1 MHTSLYYMR
10 LLTLCFA
17 LFAST
22 LFAQNTHFPARSAGW
37 VTLGIDGGTAFQT
50 GDVKIDFKGYGG
62 GLTLAKN
69 LAYRPGGLLSFD
81 LRGRFL
87 LTRSFGLD
95 AKRSYGIQNNDWLNG
110 TQSNANYLLDKQAPN
125 DSSFVYQNFRNGMG
139 ELGLE
144 GVFTLNRLRERTG
157 LVVSLFGGLGIDL
170 YRTKID
176 QLDALGQRYNYFS
189 INEKNGNSQ
198 IKADLRN
205 LRDADFETVVDETK
219 VTWMPAVGIEL
230 GYQVTPR
237 FVVGIAHKVTF
248 SRTDLLDGQ
257 AWTNQNQPTGNND
270 LHHYTSLHL
279 RWDLQ
284 RAQRT
289 QPAAEPPQI
298 NILTPQTNPY
308 ISQSAYANLRARV
321 LHVRNK
327 ADIFCYLNGVN
338 QAFTLTETLLESN
351 LNLRPGR
358 NEVRIVASNTAGR
371 DEATTV
377 IIYEEKIE
385 VPPTTR
391 YAPEVRIVF
400 PQRSPFTTNQD
411 NISLVAD
418 VKYVQGSRN
427 VQLKVNGVNAQ
438 FSFAEN
444 LEANVRLR
452 EGTNRIVVEANTPD
466 GRASDEIEVI
476 YRRETIPPVSQ
487 PSVDITAPIQGATTD
502 QPEVLLRAN
511 FREVRN
517 KEQVVVTLN
526 GVAVRSFEFD
536 AANQSLRATLRLREG
551 NNEIQVEANTAN
563 GKASDAVAVV
573 YRRVTIPPVSQPSV
587 EITAPIQGATTDQ
600 PEVLLRANFRE
611 VRNKEQ
617 VVVTL
622 NGVAVRSFEFDAANQ
637 SLRATLRL
645 REGNNEIQ
653 VEANT
658 ANGKASDAVAVTYR
672 KPAPQGPRPV
682 VTFTQPRVSSET
694 VFSAQ
699 YSAQAKVENVNRKED
714 ITLIVNGLTNANFTF
729 NPRNYVVLS
738 DINLRKGDNSITLR
752 ARNDFGSAEASVT
765 ITLKD
770 APSPKPTVTIT
781 QPQLSTETTSTT
793 PFGIKA
799 NIENVTRKADITLF
813 LNGVAYPDFDFEPVR
828 RQLIANLKLVKGEN
842 KVRITATNQVGSAE
856 ASVTINLKQVIEPTR
871 KPEVKILEPVD
882 GATVKQAAILLRASL
897 KNVYN
902 KEQLS
907 LILNGKPQAVFTYDD
922 KSNALRA
929 NLTLNEGQNNI
940 TVRANTPGGTA
951 EHAIVVTYAAKVQL
965 PLPKVAILQ
974 PLRTNVEVKQALFA
988 FKANAVNINNKD
1000 QVKISLNGV
1009 ALTAFE
1015 FIPKTGNIVFETL
1028 LSAGKNTLQI
1038 TVTNT
1043 SGTAEASTV
1052 VLYTKAETIPAPKV
1066 KIISSSQPA
1075 ANPFNPNEA
1084 STLVLAQVFN
1094 IDQRAQ
1100 ITIKLNEQPLS
1111 NYNFDVKTGNIDFV
1125 AKLKRGINTI
1135 EIKVQNANG
1144 VDSATTKV
1152 SFE

>member
-1 MHTSLYYMR
+1 MHTSPYYMR
-10 LLTLCFA
+10 LLTLCLA

-69 LAYRPGGLLSFD
+69 LVYRPGGLLSFD

-95 AKRSYGIQNNDWLNG
+95 TKRSYGIQNNDWLNG
-110 TQSNANYLLDKQAPN
+110 TNSNANYLLDQQAPN

-144 GVFTLNRLRERTG
+144 GVLTFNRLRERTG
-157 LVVSLFGGLGIDL
+157 LVLSLFGGLGIDV

-198 IKADLRN
+198 IKGDLGN

-219 VTWMPAVGIEL
+219 INWMPAVGIEL

-298 NILTPQTNPY
+298 NILAPQTNPY
-308 ISQSAYANLRARV
+308 ISQSAYANLRARI

-338 QAFTLTETLLESN
+338 QPFTLTETLLESN

-391 YAPEVRIVF
+391 YAPEVRIVQ
-400 PQRSPFTTNQD
+400 PQRSPFVTNQD

-452 EGTNRIVVEANTPD
+452 EGTNRIQVEANTPD

-476 YRRETIPPVSQ
+476 YRRETIPPAAQ

-517 KEQVVVTLN
+517 KEQVVV
-526 GVAVRSFEFD
+526 
-536 AANQSLRATLRLREG
+536 
-551 NNEIQVEANTAN
+551 I
-563 GKASDAVAVV
+563 
-573 YRRVTIPPVSQPSV
+573 
-587 EITAPIQGATTDQ
+587 
-600 PEVLLRANFRE
+600 
-611 VRNKEQ
+611 
-617 VVVTL
+617 L

-672 KPAPQGPRPV
+672 KTVPQGPRPV
-682 VTFTQPRVSSET
+682 VAFTQPRNSNET
-694 VFSAQ
+694 VLTAR

-714 ITLIVNGLTNANFTF
+714 ITLIVNGLANANFTF

-770 APSPKPTVTIT
+770 APAPKPTVTIT

-799 NIENVTRKADITLF
+799 NIENVARKEDITLF
-813 LNGVAYPDFDFEPVR
+813 LNGVAYPDFNFEPVR
-828 RQLIANLKLVKGEN
+828 HQLVADLKLIKGEN
-842 KVRITATNQVGSAE
+842 RVRITATNQVGSAE

-882 GATVKQAAILLRASL
+882 GATVKQAAVLLRASL

-907 LILNGKPQAVFTYDD
+907 LILNGKPQSVFIYDD

-929 NLTLNEGQNNI
+929 NLTLNDGQNNI

-951 EHAIVVTYAAKVQL
+951 EQAIVVTYAAKVQL

-974 PLRTNVEVKQALFA
+974 PLRTNVEVKQALYA

-1028 LSAGKNTLQI
+1028 LTAGKNTLQI

-1043 SGTAEASTV
+1043 SGKAEASTV

-1100 ITIKLNEQPLS
+1100 ITITLNDQPVS
-1111 NYNFDVKTGNIDFV
+1111 NYNFNEKTGNIDFV
-1125 AKLKRGINTI
+1125 AKLKRGMNTI

-1144 VDSATTKV
+1144 ADSAMTKV
-1152 SFE
+1152 AFE

>member
-1 MHTSLYYMR
+1 MR
-10 LLTLCFA
+10 LLTLCLA

-95 AKRSYGIQNNDWLNG
+95 TKRSYGIQNNDWLNG
-110 TQSNANYLLDKQAPN
+110 TQSNANYLLDQQAPN

-144 GVFTLNRLRERTG
+144 GVLTFNRLRERTG
-157 LVVSLFGGLGIDL
+157 LVVSLFGGLGIDV

-230 GYQVTPR
+230 GYQVTPH

-298 NILTPQTNPY
+298 NILAPQTNPY

-371 DEATTV
+371 DEAMTV

-452 EGTNRIVVEANTPD
+452 EGTNRIVVEASTPD

-476 YRRETIPPVSQ
+476 YRRETIPPEAQ
-487 PSVDITAPIQGATTD
+487 PSSSTRALAASGGAM
-502 QPEVLLRAN
+502 PNSMA
-511 FREVRN
+511 
-517 KEQVVVTLN
+517 
-526 GVAVRSFEFD
+526 S
-536 AANQSLRATLRLREG
+536 AASW
-551 NNEIQVEANTAN
+551 
-563 GKASDAVAVV
+563 
-573 YRRVTIPPVSQPSV
+573 
-587 EITAPIQGATTDQ
+587 
-600 PEVLLRANFRE
+600 
-611 VRNKEQ
+611 
-617 VVVTL
+617 
-622 NGVAVRSFEFDAANQ
+622 
-637 SLRATLRL
+637 
-645 REGNNEIQ
+645 
-653 VEANT
+653 
-658 ANGKASDAVAVTYR
+658 
-672 KPAPQGPRPV
+672 
-682 VTFTQPRVSSET
+682 
-694 VFSAQ
+694 
-699 YSAQAKVENVNRKED
+699 
-714 ITLIVNGLTNANFTF
+714 
-729 NPRNYVVLS
+729 
-738 DINLRKGDNSITLR
+738 
-752 ARNDFGSAEASVT
+752 
-765 ITLKD
+765 
-770 APSPKPTVTIT
+770 
-781 QPQLSTETTSTT
+781 
-793 PFGIKA
+793 
-799 NIENVTRKADITLF
+799 
-813 LNGVAYPDFDFEPVR
+813 
-828 RQLIANLKLVKGEN
+828 
-842 KVRITATNQVGSAE
+842 
-856 ASVTINLKQVIEPTR
+856 
-871 KPEVKILEPVD
+871 
-882 GATVKQAAILLRASL
+882 
-897 KNVYN
+897 
-902 KEQLS
+902 
-907 LILNGKPQAVFTYDD
+907 
-922 KSNALRA
+922 
-929 NLTLNEGQNNI
+929 
-940 TVRANTPGGTA
+940 PGC
-951 EHAIVVTYAAKVQL
+951 V
-965 PLPKVAILQ
+965 
-974 PLRTNVEVKQALFA
+974 
-988 FKANAVNINNKD
+988 
-1000 QVKISLNGV
+1000 
-1009 ALTAFE
+1009 
-1015 FIPKTGNIVFETL
+1015 
-1028 LSAGKNTLQI
+1028 
-1038 TVTNT
+1038 
-1043 SGTAEASTV
+1043 
-1052 VLYTKAETIPAPKV
+1052 
-1066 KIISSSQPA
+1066 
-1075 ANPFNPNEA
+1075 
-1084 STLVLAQVFN
+1084 
-1094 IDQRAQ
+1094 
-1100 ITIKLNEQPLS
+1100 
-1111 NYNFDVKTGNIDFV
+1111 
-1125 AKLKRGINTI
+1125 
-1135 EIKVQNANG
+1135 
-1144 VDSATTKV
+1144 
-1152 SFE
+1152 

>member
-1 MHTSLYYMR
+1 MHTSLCYMR

-95 AKRSYGIQNNDWLNG
+95 TKRSYGIQNNDWLNG
-110 TQSNANYLLDKQAPN
+110 TQSNANYLLDQKAPN

-144 GVFTLNRLRERTG
+144 GVLTFNRLRERTG
-157 LVVSLFGGLGIDL
+157 LVVSLFGGLGIDV

-189 INEKNGNSQ
+189 INEKNGNGQ

-205 LRDADFETVVDETK
+205 LHDADFETVVDETK

-230 GYQVTPR
+230 GYQVTPH
-237 FVVGIAHKVTF
+237 FVIGIAHKVTF

-284 RAQRT
+284 RAQRAVT
-289 QPAAEPPQI
+289 PPQI
-298 NILTPQTNPY
+298 NILVPQTNPY
-308 ISQSAYANLRARV
+308 ISESAYANLRARI

-327 ADIFCYLNGVN
+327 ADITCYLNGVN
-338 QAFTLTETLLESN
+338 QPFTLTETLLESS

-358 NEVRIVASNTAGR
+358 NEVRIVATNTAGR

-377 IIYEEKIE
+377 LIYETKIE

-391 YAPEVRIVF
+391 YAPEVRIVQ
-400 PQRSPFTTNQD
+400 PQRSPFVTNQD

-452 EGTNRIVVEANTPD
+452 EGTNRIVVEASTPD
-466 GRASDEIEVI
+466 GRASDEIEVVYRRETI
-476 YRRETIPPVSQ
+476 PPVSQPSVDITAPIQGATTDQPEVLLRANFREVRNKEQIVVILNGVAVRSFEFDAANQSLRATLRLREGNNEIQVEANTANGKVSDAVAVVYRRETIPPVSQ

-517 KEQVVVTLN
+517 KEQVVVILN

-563 GKASDAVAVV
+563 GKASDAVTV
-573 YRRVTIPPVSQPSV
+573 I
-587 EITAPIQGATTDQ
+587 
-600 PEVLLRANFRE
+600 
-611 VRNKEQ
+611 
-617 VVVTL
+617 
-622 NGVAVRSFEFDAANQ
+622 
-637 SLRATLRL
+637 
-645 REGNNEIQ
+645 
-653 VEANT
+653 
-658 ANGKASDAVAVTYR
+658 YR

-682 VTFTQPRVSSET
+682 VTFTQPRNSSET

-714 ITLIVNGLTNANFTF
+714 ITLIVNGINSNDFTF
-729 NPRNYVVLS
+729 NPRNYVVSS
-738 DINLRKGDNSITLR
+738 DVNLRKGDNSIILR

-842 KVRITATNQVGSAE
+842 KVRITATNQAGSAE

-882 GATVKQAAILLRASL
+882 GATVKQAAVLLRASL
-897 KNVYN
+897 KNINN
-902 KEQLS
+902 KEQLA
-907 LILNGKPQAVFTYDD
+907 LILNGKPLRVFDYDD
-922 KSNALRA
+922 KSSALRA
-929 NLTLNEGQNNI
+929 NLVLLEGPNNI
-940 TVRANTPGGTA
+940 TVRATTPGGTA
-951 EHAIVVTYAAKVQL
+951 EQTIVVTYAAKVQL

-974 PLRTNVEVKQALFA
+974 PLRTNVEVKQALYA
-988 FKANAVNINNKD
+988 FKANAININTKD

-1043 SGTAEASTV
+1043 SGSAEASTV
-1052 VLYTKAETIPAPKV
+1052 VVFTKAETIPAPKV

-1084 STLVLAQVFN
+1084 SSSVLAQVFN
-1094 IDQRAQ
+1094 VDQRAQ
-1100 ITIKLNEQPLS
+1100 ITITLNDQPLS

-1125 AKLKRGINTI
+1125 AKLKRGTNTI

-1144 VDSATTKV
+1144 SDYAITKV
-1152 SFE
+1152 PFE

>member
-10 LLTLCFA
+10 LLTLCLA

-22 LFAQNTHFPARSAGW
+22 LFAQNTHFSARSAGW

-87 LTRSFGLD
+87 LTRSFGQD
-95 AKRSYGIQNNDWLNG
+95 TKRSYGIQNNDWLNG
-110 TQSNANYLLDKQAPN
+110 TQSNANYLLDQKAPN

-144 GVFTLNRLRERTG
+144 GVLTFNRLRERTG
-157 LVVSLFGGLGIDL
+157 LVVSLFGGLGIDV

-298 NILTPQTNPY
+298 NILAPQTNPY

-371 DEATTV
+371 DEAMTV

-452 EGTNRIVVEANTPD
+452 EGTNRIVVEASTPD

-476 YRRETIPPVSQ
+476 YRRETIPPVAQ

-502 QPEVLLRAN
+502 QPEVQLRAN

-517 KEQVVVTLN
+517 KEQVIVVLN

-551 NNEIQVEANTAN
+551 TNEIQVEANTAN
-563 GKASDAVAVV
+563 GKASDAVAV
-573 YRRVTIPPVSQPSV
+573 I
-587 EITAPIQGATTDQ
+587 
-600 PEVLLRANFRE
+600 
-611 VRNKEQ
+611 
-617 VVVTL
+617 
-622 NGVAVRSFEFDAANQ
+622 
-637 SLRATLRL
+637 
-645 REGNNEIQ
+645 
-653 VEANT
+653 
-658 ANGKASDAVAVTYR
+658 YR

-682 VTFTQPRVSSET
+682 VTFTQPRNSSET

-714 ITLIVNGLTNANFTF
+714 ITLIINGITNADFTF

-738 DINLRKGDNSITLR
+738 DINLRKGDNSIILR

-799 NIENVTRKADITLF
+799 NIENVTRKADIALF
-813 LNGVAYPDFDFEPVR
+813 LNGVANTDFDFEPVR

-856 ASVTINLKQVIEPTR
+856 ATVTINLKQVIEPTR

-882 GATVKQAAILLRASL
+882 GATVKQAAVLLRASL
-897 KNVYN
+897 KNIDN
-902 KEQLS
+902 KEQLR
-907 LILNGKPQAVFTYDD
+907 LILNGKPQAVFIYDD

-951 EHAIVVTYAAKVQL
+951 EQAIVVTYAAKVQL

-974 PLRTNVEVKQALFA
+974 PLRTNVEVKQALYA

-1100 ITIKLNEQPLS
+1100 ITIKLNEQPFS
-1111 NYNFDVKTGNIDFV
+1111 NYNFDIKTGNIDFV

-1144 VDSATTKV
+1144 SDSATTKV